1 MPPPAEGF
9 AARLVLGPALRT
21 QPDRRLV
28 TLVREGYETAFE
40 EIVRRYGKPLG
51 RYAAAIVGSRSEDV
65 IQDSFSKALLALR
78 RDDAEIEL
86 RPWLYRI
93 VRNTALNDLRDRPP
107 SAEALAEAIA
117 GGRSA
122 AEEAERREELAD
134 LMRRLRE
141 LPESQRAAIVMR
153 ELEGLSH
160 EEIAAALGLSGG
172 AARQAIH
179 RARQALRDGMG
190 MLLPLPLVRALID
203 HGGEAAL
210 AGASAGGA
218 VAAGGAVGGGG
229 ASVALKAGVV
239 TAVLAGSVGTG
250 VALRENRGQDE
261 GRAAAAGV
269 TTETPSSAA
278 IAPVFV
284 DESEEGVSIAPA
296 EQAEDADGER
306 QGEGM
311 GHGEGGP
318 GSGGGGRSGAAG
330 LVPPDERGPGP
341 RHHGGREREH
351 GDRGPGGHVK
361 RGPGGHG
368 DRGPRPEGR
377 GHDSGGPGSGPG
389 PGDGH
394 LRGDRSGGEGHSGK
408 GGGHDGRPPS
418 EGEDE
423 RHGPG
428 GGGPGPSEPP
438 PPPPEEEPPEEER
451 EGSSSGSDERS
462 EESP

>member
-1 MPPPAEGF
+1 M
-9 AARLVLGPALRT
+9 LGPALRA

-28 TLVREGYETAFE
+28 TLVREGYEAAFE

-86 RPWLYRI
+86 QPWLYRI
-93 VRNTALNDLRDRPP
+93 VRNTALNDLRDQPP

-122 AEEAERREELAD
+122 AEEAERREELTD
-134 LMRRLRE
+134 LIRRLRE

-172 AARQAIH
+172 GARQAIH
-179 RARQALRDGMG
+179 RARQALREGMG
-190 MLLPLPLVRALID
+190 LLLPMPLLRTLID

-250 VALRENRGQDE
+250 VALRENRNQDE
-261 GRAAAAGV
+261 GRAAAAAGV

-278 IAPVFV
+278 IAPVYA
-284 DESEEGVSIAPA
+284 DDIEEGVSIAPA
-296 EQAEDADGER
+296 AQAEDANGEQ

-311 GHGEGGP
+311 RHGDGGP
-318 GSGGGGRSGAAG
+318 GSGGGGSGAPG

-341 RHHGGREREH
+341 RHHGGHEREH
-351 GDRGPGGHVK
+351 GDRGPRPEDGGH
-361 RGPGGHG
+361 GPGG
-368 DRGPRPEGR
+368 PR
-377 GHDSGGPGSGPG
+377 SGPE

-394 LRGDRSGGEGHSGK
+394 LRGDRSGDEDRSGISD
-408 GGGHDGRPPS
+408 GHDGPPPS
-418 EGEDE
+418 GEDA
-423 RHGPG
+423 RRGPG

-451 EGSSSGSDERS
+451 EGSSSGGDERG